1 MRISAR
7 IMAENIKAN
16 LNKQSLQLMNSQ
28 TKIATGKRI
37 NSLSDDPSSMRKV
50 LNYRT
55 TLSTIE
61 QYQQNIAD
69 AKTRVEYTETVLGQI
84 NDFVDQATTIASNPD
99 TENREALSQEI
110 ANMRDQIMGLAN
122 TKYGN
127 NYIFHGHLTDTPPFD
142 ETTGAYDNTMPGSD
156 ENHRTLIGDGIQV
169 TFNADGSDIFIESGD
184 NLFTIL
190 DDLEAGLIA
199 DDDTAIAATVNPLYR
214 IGDQLE
220 TIRSGIASTYR
231 RLESTDEHWE
241 AFSLSVEN
249 MRSTVEDA
257 DIAEAAIDLQ
267 LQQTSYEMLLKVAA
281 DVIQPTLVDFLG

>member
-16 LNKQSLQLMNSQ
+16 LAKQSMQLMDSQ

-37 NSLSDDPSSMRKV
+37 NSLSDDPSGMEKV

-61 QYQQNIAD
+61 QYQENITD
-69 AKTRVEYTETVLGQI
+69 AKTRVEYTETILGQI
-84 NDFVDQATTIASNPD
+84 NDLVDDATTIASNPD
-99 TENREALSQEI
+99 SDSREALAQQI

-122 TKYGN
+122 SKYGN
-127 NYIFHGHLTDTPPFD
+127 NYLFHGDLTDTPPFD
-142 ETTGAYDNTMPGSD
+142 ETTGAYDASAGSD
-156 ENHRTLIGDGIQV
+156 GDHSTIIGDGIQV
-169 TFNADGSDIFIESGD
+169 TFNADGSEMLVESGD

-190 DDLEAGLIA
+190 DNLETALIA
-199 DDDTAIAATVNPLYR
+199 DDNTAIAATVDPLYR

-220 TIRSGIASTYR
+220 TVRSGFAATYN
-231 RLESTDEHWE
+231 RLETTEDHWDS
-241 AFSLSVEN
+241 FSLAVEE

-257 DIAEAAIDLQ
+257 DVTEAAIDLQ
-267 LQQTSYEMLLKVAA
+267 LQQASYEMLLQVAA
-281 DVIQPTLVDFLG
+281 EVVQPTLVDFL

>member
-37 NSLSDDPSSMRKV
+37 NSLSDDPSGIQKV

-55 TLSTIE
+55 TLSSIE

-69 AKTRVEYTETVLGQI
+69 ASTRIEYTETVLGQI
-84 NDFVDQATTIASNPD
+84 NDLVDEATTIASNPD
-99 TENREALSQEI
+99 SDNREALAQQI

-122 TKYGN
+122 SKYGN
-127 NYIFHGHLTDTPPFD
+127 NYIFHGHLTDTAPFD
-142 ETTGAYDNTMPGSD
+142 ETTGAYDNTLPGSD
-156 ENHRTLIGDGIQV
+156 QDHRTIIGDGIQV
-169 TFNADGSDIFIESGD
+169 TINADGSDMFIESGD

-190 DDLEAGLIA
+190 DDLETALIA
-199 DDDTAIAATVNPLYR
+199 DNDTDIAATVNPLYR

-220 TIRSGIASTYR
+220 SIRSGLAATYN
-231 RLESTDEHWE
+231 RLEKTDEHWDS
-241 AFSLSVEN
+241 FSLAVEN
-249 MRSTVEDA
+249 MRANVEDA
-257 DIAEAAIDLQ
+257 DVTEAAIDLQ
-267 LQQTSYEMLLKVAA
+267 LQQASYEMLLNVASE
-281 DVIQPTLVDFLG
+281 VIQPTLVDFL

>member
-37 NSLSDDPSSMRKV
+37 NSLSDDPSGMEKV

-55 TLSTIE
+55 TLATIE
-61 QYQQNIAD
+61 QYQLNITD
-69 AKTRVEYTETVLGQI
+69 AMTRVEYTETVLGQI
-84 NDFVDQATTIASNPD
+84 NDLVDDATTIASNPD
-99 TENREALSQEI
+99 SDSREAFAQQI
-110 ANMRDQIMGLAN
+110 ANMRDQILGLAN

-127 NYIFHGHLTDTPPFD
+127 NYIFHGQFTDTAPFD
-142 ETTGAYDNTMPGSD
+142 ASGAYVNDLLPGSHAD
-156 ENHRTLIGDGIQV
+156 HSVLIGDGIQV
-169 TFNADGSDIFIESGD
+169 TLNTDGSDMFIESGD

-190 DDLEAGLIA
+190 DNLEAALLA
-199 DDDTAIAATVNPLYR
+199 DNDAAISATVDPLYR
-214 IGDQLE
+214 IGDQLQAV
-220 TIRSGIASTYR
+220 RSGMAATYN
-231 RLESTDEHWE
+231 RLKTTDEHWLS
-241 AFSLSVEN
+241 FSNSVEN
-249 MRSTVEDA
+249 MRSKVEDA

-281 DVIQPTLVDFLG
+281 EVVQPTLVDFL